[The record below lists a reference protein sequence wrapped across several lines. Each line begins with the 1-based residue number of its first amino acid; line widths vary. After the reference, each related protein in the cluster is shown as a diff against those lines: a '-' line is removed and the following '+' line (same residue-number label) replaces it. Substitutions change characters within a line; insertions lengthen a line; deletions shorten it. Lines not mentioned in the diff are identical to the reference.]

1 VDAVEQRMFEVMGE
15 GDGLVKRLGRR
26 IPIDPRFSLA
36 AGLVVLVTVVG
47 LVISGAGVV
56 R

>member
-15 GDGLVKRLGRR
+15 GDGLVKRVGRR

-47 LVISGAGVV
+47 LVMSGAGVL